1 VPEAAH
7 ATPGDTSFRSSV
19 VRNLGGGVLLVA
31 AVAALFAVIGMVGGD
46 AAAPAAAP
54 QDAVDPDAGAAEP
67 DEVTDDEAGGTADP
81 EGDAGLEDAG
91 EPAPQPEPAEPDAA
105 EPEEA
110 EEPAPAPAI
119 DPAEVSVQVLDGYR
133 EDGGAAADAVAAE
146 LAEAGYRIVA
156 RNPAILYSVT
166 TVLYTAGNEAA
177 GRQVAAELGVSEV
190 REQPGNLSTAVAVH
204 VVIGAD
210 RG

>member
-1 VPEAAH
+1 VPDAKH
-7 ATPGDTSFRSSV
+7 ATPGDASFRSSV
-19 VRNLGGGVLLVA
+19 VRNLGGGVLLVV

-46 AAAPAAAP
+46 DATPASAP
-54 QDAVDPDAGAAEP
+54 QDEGDPGAGAAGP
-67 DEVTDDEAGGTADP
+67 DEGTDDEAGATADP
-81 EGDAGLEDAG
+81 EGDAGIEDAG
-91 EPAPQPEPAEPDAA
+91 EPAPEPAEPDAA
-105 EPEEA
+105 EPEPEEP
-110 EEPAPAPAI
+110 EEPAPAL

-133 EDGGAAADAVAAE
+133 EDGGAAADAVAAA
-146 LAEAGYRIVA
+146 LVEAGYRIVA
-156 RNPAILYSVT
+156 RNPAIPYTIT

-190 REQPGNLSTAVAVH
+190 REQPGNLSTEVAVH